1 MHTNGPSLTLLG
13 LTGGVGMGK
22 SVAAD
27 FLRGFGLPVV
37 DTDQLARDLVLPGQP
52 ALEEIRR
59 AFGDAVI
66 GADGQLRRDV
76 LAGIVFGD
84 DLERQRLEHILHP
97 RIRAAW
103 LEQVRL
109 WKGQVGRAVP
119 GAPAWAG
126 GKDAVPPDSGKAPDV
141 RAGVV
146 VIPLLFETGAESE
159 CTATIC
165 VACSVVSQAQRLA
178 ARGWSAQEAER
189 RIRAQWPVERK
200 LASAD
205 FVVWAEGGADR
216 TREQLDRILRQLGLS
231 VERPGGDD
239 QARPCRLLTRA
250 STPPGDGTPR

>member
-1 MHTNGPSLTLLG
+1 MLLG

-27 FLRGFGLPVV
+27 FLRGFALPVV
-37 DTDQLARDLVLPGQP
+37 DTDQLARALVLPGHP
-52 ALEEIRR
+52 ALEDIRC

-66 GADGQLRRDV
+66 GAEGQLRRDV
-76 LAGIVFGD
+76 LAGIVFSG

-103 LEQVRL
+103 LERVRS
-109 WKGQVGRAVP
+109 WKVT
-119 GAPAWAG
+119 
-126 GKDAVPPDSGKAPDV
+126 DV

-159 CTATIC
+159 FTATIC
-165 VACSVVSQAQRLA
+165 VACSVASQAQRLA

-231 VERPGGDD
+231 VER
-239 QARPCRLLTRA
+239 
-250 STPPGDGTPR
+250 